1 MHSNYTECLIGWLF
15 VVEILK
21 KPVSLVGLGPRYM
34 LYDYLRL
41 ASEPRGAFDLKYF
54 TENLLTYFLPVRT
67 TAQLCLKDQ
76 WAEYVENEES

>member
-1 MHSNYTECLIGWLF
+1 MFDRVAFCSRDFE
-15 VVEILK
+15 K
-21 KPVSLVGLGPRYM
+21 RVSLVGLGPRYM

-54 TENLLTYFLPVRT
+54 TENPLTYFLPVRT

>member
-1 MHSNYTECLIGWLF
+1 M
-15 VVEILK
+15 
-21 KPVSLVGLGPRYM
+21 GLGPRCPRYM

-54 TENLLTYFLPVRT
+54 TGNLLTYFLPVRT

>member
-1 MHSNYTECLIGWLF
+1 MDMHSNYTEVAFCSRDF
-15 VVEILK
+15 EK
-21 KPVSLVGLGPRYM
+21 RVSLVGLGI
-34 LYDYLRL
+34 RL
-41 ASEPRGAFDLKYF
+41 FASCVGAEGAVDLKYF